1 MRDQNLLH
9 EIQPEDGNEPLLS
22 LRGISKYFG
31 GLKAVDNVSLTIENG
46 ELRCLIG
53 PNGAGKSTIFRLI
66 TGYYRQD
73 SGDVIYKAKEISRLQ
88 PFQRARLGLSIKF
101 QTPMV
106 YQDLTVRHNMWIP
119 MQRIYKRE
127 AIATEIDKYLK
138 LLGLL
143 EVGEQFVKNISHG
156 QRQWLEIGMALSV
169 KPDLLLLDEPTAGM
183 SLEETQ
189 KTAQIVKDLNRDG
202 MAIIVIDHDMEFVR
216 TLNSKITVLHLGKW
230 FAEGNLAEIESNEE
244 VRSIYL
250 GKK

>member
-53 PNGAGKSTIFRLI
+53 PNGAGKSTLFRLI

-73 SGDVIYKAKEISRLQ
+73 SGDVIYKAKEISRLK
-88 PFQRARLGLSIKF
+88 PFQRDRIGLSIKF

-127 AIATEIDKYLK
+127 VIATEIDKYLK